1 MDFTIEE
8 YNEVIHLTIIEETD
22 TLEFSIEE
30 TIEELNLVIEE
41 YHGADGAKGDKPNHQ
56 WNGTSLR
63 FENPDDTYRDWET
76 DRKSTRLNSTHR
88 SLSRMPS
95 SA

>member
-8 YNEVIHLTIIEETD
+8 YNEEVQLTIIEETD

-41 YHGADGAKGDKPNHQ
+41 YHGADGAKGV
-56 WNGTSLR
+56 S
-63 FENPDDTYRDWET
+63 
-76 DRKSTRLNSTHR
+76 
-88 SLSRMPS
+88 
-95 SA
+95 